1 VTLAKQEKIHPVIM
15 VSKQQVISQ

>member
-1 VTLAKQEKIHPVIM
+1 LAKQEKIHPVIM